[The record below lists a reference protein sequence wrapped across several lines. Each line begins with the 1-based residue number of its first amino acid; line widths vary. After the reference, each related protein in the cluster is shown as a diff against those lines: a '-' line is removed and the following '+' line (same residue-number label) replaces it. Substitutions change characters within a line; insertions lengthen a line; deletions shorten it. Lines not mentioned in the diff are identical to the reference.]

1 MKERKGILIQAR
13 RGGDGSRTSFA
24 WASLEQAHQRI
35 SRHQQLPFSVQH
47 SNQRIITLDPEIR
60 EPEKLKSPK

>member
-1 MKERKGILIQAR
+1 MKEGKGILIQAR
-13 RGGDGSRTSFA
+13 RGT
-24 WASLEQAHQRI
+24 WASLEQMHQRI

-47 SNQRIITLDPEIR
+47 SNQRIITLDPEIC